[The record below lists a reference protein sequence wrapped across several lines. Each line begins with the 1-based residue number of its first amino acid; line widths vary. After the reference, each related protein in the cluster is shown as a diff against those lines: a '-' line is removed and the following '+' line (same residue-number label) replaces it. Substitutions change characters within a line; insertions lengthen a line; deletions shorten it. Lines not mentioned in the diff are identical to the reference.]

1 MKRAEKFDK
10 FMENSTHFIP
20 FKTDVTQISLPE
32 KFTFP
37 FYYEAHPISKI
48 AAEELQ
54 EYLKTQT
61 DWKHNFGFDVH
72 EQDPIGK
79 MFGVLVVQKQSGE
92 LGYLAAF
99 SGKLANSNHHSY
111 FVPPVFDI
119 LRKDGFYKL
128 EEEFVNEVNRKL
140 EKAEQNPALLDA
152 RKAMKTLELAAKQSI
167 SDIKKQIQLRKKIRS
182 EKRKLAHE
190 KLDSEAVELVELYLS
205 KESMQEQYFL
215 KDLQKQWK
223 LKLTEAQ
230 ACCEKE
236 EAKIQAL
243 REERKLLSSALQVK
257 IFNHYSFLNHRGE
270 EKSLLQL
277 FDFLAPLYPPAGAG
291 ECAAPKLMQFAYLNQ
306 LKPIALAEFWWGIS
320 PNSEV
325 RKHLNYYPACRGK
338 CEPIL
343 SHMLEGL
350 TVDENPMLNN
360 PAAGK
365 EIEIV
370 FEDEYIAV
378 IFKPEEFLSVPGIT
392 ILDSVY
398 ERVKKKY
405 PEATGPLVVH
415 RLDMST
421 SGLMLIAKTKEVH
434 KSLQRLFIKRTIKKK
449 YIALLDGEITEES
462 GVIDLPLRVDLDDRP
477 RQMVCFEHGK
487 TARTKWEVIERK
499 NGKTR
504 VAFFPI
510 TGRTHQLRVHAAH
523 PLGLNT
529 PIVGD
534 DLYGKKSTRLH
545 LHAAQLDFKHPV
557 SGTLISV
564 EREARF

>member
-1 MKRAEKFDK
+1 MKPAEKFDN

-20 FKTDVTQISLPE
+20 IKTDVRQISLPE

-37 FYYEAHPISKI
+37 FYYEPHPISKI

-61 DWKHNFGFDVH
+61 DWKHNFGFDAN
-72 EQDPIGK
+72 EIDPIGK

-128 EEEFVNEVNRKL
+128 EEEFVNEVNRTL

-152 RKAMKTLELAAKQSI
+152 RKTLKTMELAAKKSI
-167 SDIKKQIQLRKKIRS
+167 SDIKKQIQLRKKNRS

-190 KLDSEAVELVELYLS
+190 KLDSEAVELIELYLS

-350 TVDENPMLNN
+350 AVDENPMLNN

-462 GVIDLPLRVDLDDRP
+462 GIIDLPLRVDLDDRP

>member
-1 MKRAEKFDK
+1 MKPAEKFDN
-10 FMENSTHFIP
+10 FMENSTHFIS
-20 FKTDVTQISLPE
+20 FKTDVTQIDLPE

-37 FYYEAHPISKI
+37 FYYEPHPISKI

-61 DWKHNFGFDVH
+61 DWKHNFGFDANEV
-72 EQDPIGK
+72 DPIGK

-99 SGKLANSNHHSY
+99 SGKLANSNHHPY

-140 EKAEQNPALLDA
+140 EEAEQNPALLDA
-152 RKAMKTLELAAKQSI
+152 RKALKTVELEAEQSI

-223 LKLTEAQ
+223 LKLTEAH
-230 ACCEKE
+230 AHCEKE

-257 IFNHYSFLNHRGE
+257 IFNHYSFLNQRGE

-350 TVDENPMLNN
+350 SVDENPMLNN

-378 IFKPEEFLSVPGIT
+378 IHKPEEFLSVPGIT
-392 ILDSVY
+392 IFDSVY

-405 PEATGPLVVH
+405 PDATGPLVVH

-449 YIALLDGEITEES
+449 YIALLDGEITKES
-462 GVIDLPLRVDLDDRP
+462 GIIDLPLRVDLDDRP

-504 VAFFPI
+504 VAFYPI

-545 LHAAQLDFKHPV
+545 LHAAQLDFKHPM
-557 SGTLISV
+557 SGALISV
-564 EREARF
+564 EREAGF

>member
-1 MKRAEKFDK
+1 LKQAVKFDD
-10 FMENSTHFIP
+10 FMKNSTHFIP
-20 FKTDVTQISLPE
+20 FKTDVTQIDLPE

-37 FYYEAHPISKI
+37 FYYEPHPISKI

-61 DWKHNFGFDVH
+61 DWKHNFGFDAN
-72 EQDPIGK
+72 EIDPIGK

-99 SGKLANSNHHSY
+99 SGKLANSNHHPY

-140 EKAEQNPALLDA
+140 EKAEQNPALFDA
-152 RKAMKTLELAAKQSI
+152 RKALKTVELEAEQSI
-167 SDIKKQIQLRKKIRS
+167 SDIKKKIQLRKKNRS
-182 EKRKLAHE
+182 EKRKLARE

-223 LKLTEAQ
+223 LKLTEAH

-350 TVDENPMLNN
+350 VVDENPMLNN

-378 IFKPEEFLSVPGIT
+378 IYKPEEFLSVPGIT

-421 SGLMLIAKTKEVH
+421 SGLMLIAKTKEIH

-462 GVIDLPLRVDLDDRP
+462 GIIDLPLRVDLDDRP

-504 VAFFPI
+504 VAFYPI

-557 SGTLISV
+557 SGALISV
-564 EREARF
+564 EREAGF

>member
-1 MKRAEKFDK
+1 MKQAVKFDD
-10 FMENSTHFIP
+10 FMKNSTHFIP
-20 FKTDVTQISLPE
+20 FKTDVTQIDLPE

-37 FYYEAHPISKI
+37 FYYEPHPISKI

-61 DWKHNFGFDVH
+61 DWKHNFGFDAN
-72 EQDPIGK
+72 EIDPIGK

-99 SGKLANSNHHSY
+99 SGKLANSNHHPY

-140 EKAEQNPALLDA
+140 EKAEQNPALFDA
-152 RKAMKTLELAAKQSI
+152 RKALKTVELEAEQSI
-167 SDIKKQIQLRKKIRS
+167 SDIKKKIQLRKKNRS
-182 EKRKLAHE
+182 EKRKLARE

-223 LKLTEAQ
+223 LKLTEAH

-350 TVDENPMLNN
+350 VVDENPMLNN

-378 IFKPEEFLSVPGIT
+378 IYKPEEFLSVPGIT

-421 SGLMLIAKTKEVH
+421 SGLMLIAKTKEIH

-462 GVIDLPLRVDLDDRP
+462 GIIDLPLRVDLDDRP

-504 VAFFPI
+504 VAFYPI

-557 SGTLISV
+557 SGALISV
-564 EREARF
+564 EREAGF